1 MSDKNKKNN
10 ENMINDDDI
19 EQVTGGGILSSHSL
33 EEFEAAGVEVKGWG
47 WLYNDS
53 YKLKSTGEDLEMGY
67 AHWAV
72 IFFKEQGRPAKSR
85 AEIIAYNEAYNSGS
99 SWTDSGNWG

>member
-1 MSDKNKKNN
+1 K
-10 ENMINDDDI
+10 
-19 EQVTGGGILSSHSL
+19 THHR
-33 EEFEAAGVEVKGWG
+33 WG
-47 WLYNDS
+47 YIYNDG

-72 IFFKEQGRPAKSR
+72 IFFKEQGRPAKSH
-85 AEIIAYNEAYNSGS
+85 AEIIAYNDAYNAGN